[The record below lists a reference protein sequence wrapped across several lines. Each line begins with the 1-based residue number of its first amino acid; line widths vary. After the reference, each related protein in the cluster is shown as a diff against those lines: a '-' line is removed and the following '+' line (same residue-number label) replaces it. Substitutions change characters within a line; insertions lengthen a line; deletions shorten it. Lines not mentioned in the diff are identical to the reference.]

1 MFISE
6 QEEKDIMQQ
15 VAATMM
21 QNGVSATDLRT
32 KFGAAIKQAKD
43 NAKESKKQA
52 ELQKKQQKVAAA
64 NAMYEPFNLTLDES
78 GEIVKMSQNYINL
91 MTLCTDFQEIRL
103 NDFSGLMMYGDHIMD
118 KFDFS
123 RIRNTIS
130 NMTMG
135 RLHSK
140 DDVEDAINQIGQDN
154 KFNEV
159 LDFLESLEG
168 KWDGVPR
175 VEKMFHTFMG
185 AEDCELYSAM
195 AKKWMVAAVKRAYEP
210 GCKFDNMIILQGP
223 MGIGKSNFCEK
234 LAVRPDWF
242 CPNVILGDKDG
253 LLQVASSWIVN
264 MDELSSYTRKDS
276 ATAKSFITM
285 TFDQFRSPYG
295 HFTQTVKRH
304 CVFIGSTNEESF
316 LKDETS
322 IVERRYWV
330 VKCSGTVDDSVQRF
344 KAMTPELVAQLWAEA
359 RYYYK
364 SGYDELYISGAM
376 YKQFELDQ
384 RQYKNCNDSLLFNF
398 LDVALDKP
406 YADFEPDDDKS
417 LPDQYLHPDLYN
429 NRTKK
434 VQDFFPITALSKL
447 CRENHYDIYRGHGFA
462 QFAVWSGKFRYG
474 TKYTPTK
481 NIKGLIRITKEERSE
496 EPANINLDELFA

>member
-1 MFISE
+1 M
-6 QEEKDIMQQ
+6 
-15 VAATMM
+15 
-21 QNGVSATDLRT
+21 
-32 KFGAAIKQAKD
+32 
-43 NAKESKKQA
+43 
-52 ELQKKQQKVAAA
+52 
-64 NAMYEPFNLTLDES
+64 
-78 GEIVKMSQNYINL
+78 
-91 MTLCTDFQEIRL
+91 
-103 NDFSGLMMYGDHIMD
+103 
-118 KFDFS
+118 
-123 RIRNTIS
+123 
-130 NMTMG
+130 
-135 RLHSK
+135 
-140 DDVEDAINQIGQDN
+140 
-154 KFNEV
+154 

-234 LAVRPDWF
+234 LSVRPDWF

-304 CVFIGSTNEESF
+304 CVFIGSTNEKTF

-322 IVERRYWV
+322 MIERRYWV
-330 VKCSGTVDDSVQRF
+330 VKCTGTVDDSVNRF

-364 SGYDELYISGAM
+364 SGYDELYISGAL
-376 YKQFELDQ
+376 YKKFQDDQF
-384 RQYKNCNDSLLFNF
+384 QYKNCNDSLLFNF
-398 LDVALDKP
+398 LSEALDMP
-406 YADFEPDDDKS
+406 YADFDNDLS
-417 LPDQYLHPDLYN
+417 LRDQYRNPDLYN
-429 NRTKK
+429 NRSKK
-434 VQDFFPITALSKL
+434 VQDFFSLTALSAL
-447 CRENHYDIYRGHGFA
+447 CRDNHYEIYKNHGFA
-462 QFAVWSGKFRYG
+462 QFADWSGKFEYG
-474 TKYTPTK
+474 KQWNGMTQVR
-481 NIKGLIRITKEERSE
+481 GLIRIK
-496 EPANINLDELFA
+496 PASQPVQTDSNPLLKLDEFGNITV

>member
-1 MFISE
+1 MFNSEE
-6 QEEKDIMQQ
+6 QEQEIMQQ
-15 VAATMM
+15 VAAAMM
-21 QNGVSATDLRT
+21 QNGVSATDLRA
-32 KFGAAIKQAKD
+32 KFGDAIKQAKD
-43 NAKESKKQA
+43 HEKKS
-52 ELQKKQQKVAAA
+52 KKQQKLADA
-64 NAMYEPFNLTLDES
+64 NAMYEPFDLTLDEN
-78 GEIVKMSQNYINL
+78 GEIVKMAQNYINL
-91 MTLCTDFQEIRL
+91 ISLCKDFQEIRL
-103 NDFSGLMMYGDHIMD
+103 NDFSGLMMYGDHFLNERD
-118 KFDFS
+118 VS
-123 RIRNTIS
+123 RIKNSVST
-130 NMTMG
+130 MTMG

-140 DDVEDAINQIGQDN
+140 EDIIDAINEIGEDH

-159 LDFLESLEG
+159 LDFLDSLEG
-168 KWDGVPR
+168 KWDGQPR
-175 VEKMFHTFMG
+175 VEKMFSTYLG

-264 MDELSSYTRKDS
+264 MDELSSYTKKDS

-304 CVFIGSTNEESF
+304 CVFIGSTNEDAF

-330 VKCSGTVDDSVQRF
+330 IKCTGTVDDSVRRF

-364 SGYDELYISGAM
+364 SGYNELFIFGDL
-376 YKQFELDQ
+376 YKKFEVDQ
-384 RQYKNCNDSLLFNF
+384 RQYKNLNDSLLFNF
-398 LDVALDKP
+398 LEAALDKP

-417 LPDQYLHPDLYN
+417 LPDQYKNPELYN

-434 VQDFFPITALSKL
+434 VQDFFSITALTKL
-447 CRENHYDIYRGHGFA
+447 CKDNHYDVYRGHGFS
-462 QFAVWSGKFRYG
+462 QFASWSGKFRYG

-481 NIKGLIRITKEERSE
+481 NIKGLIRISSEEPKE
-496 EPANINLDELFA
+496 EPANINVDELFA